1 MPTTVELQGIMR
13 HGLIPLW
20 ILFIVLISPLI
31 IKYRKKRQADKP
43 SKAGNKVNP
52 KLKPVPVSVKESY
65 VNKLRSIEREY
76 KTGNKSSKECYQL
89 LSMYIR
95 LFVKEYAGVDV
106 TVKTLAEIRG
116 MNIPKLERLISG
128 YYKYEF
134 SPDAEGD
141 IDKAIDDTIE
151 AVNFW

>member
-1 MPTTVELQGIMR
+1 MPTTVELQGAMS

-20 ILFIVLISPLI
+20 ILFFVLISPLI
-31 IKYRKKRQADKP
+31 IKYRKRRLEK
-43 SKAGNKVNP
+43 KAQKANKSTII
-52 KLKPVPVSVKESY
+52 KPVPISVKESY

-76 KTGNKSSKECYQL
+76 RTGNRGEKECYQL
-89 LSMYIR
+89 LSKYIR
-95 LFVKEYAGVDV
+95 EFVKEYAGVDV

-116 MNIPKLERLISG
+116 LNIPKLERLISG

-134 SPDAEGD
+134 SKDAVGD
-141 IDKAIDDTIE
+141 IEKAIDDTIE